1 MRELFRRE
9 IPTLGFVSMQNYII
23 HEDSSLAILVT
34 NDKEKV
40 IDRLEKE
47 EREITEIQ
55 VERNSYGLNDYRIM
69 TRKRSLNI

>member
-9 IPTLGFVSMQNYII
+9 IPTLGFASMQDYIL

-55 VERNSYGLNDYRIM
+55 VERNSYGLNDYRII
-69 TRKRSLNI
+69 TRKSSLKI

>member
-9 IPTLGFVSMQNYII
+9 IPMLGFASMQNYII

-34 NDKEKV
+34 NDREKV

>member
-9 IPTLGFVSMQNYII
+9 IPTLGFASMQEYII
-23 HEDSSLAILVT
+23 HEDSNLAVLVT

-40 IDRLEKE
+40 IDRLEKK
-47 EREITEIQ
+47 REITEIK